1 MGIGK
6 EVTVEPQK
14 RNAGAI
20 AGGVALIAF
29 GLLVL
34 LGQIFA
40 RTDFW
45 KNMWPIF
52 PIALGVIFYVVM
64 FAGGKGAAGFA
75 IPATII
81 TMIGLILLFQN
92 LTGQW
97 ETWSYA
103 WALVFPTSIG
113 LGLLIKGLW
122 EEREPDVRQG
132 RQMVLVGLII
142 FVAAAVFFAVIIGIG
157 AGGLYQTERQ
167 IRLGAGES
175 VQIGDF
181 EMVFNSV
188 TRFAGADDLLITEA
202 DVDLYKNG
210 EFLRTLNPQIEFYQ
224 RSGQPMTI
232 PSARSTITEDFYVIL
247 VNWEPTTA
255 DSATFRIFLN
265 PLINWIWTGGL
276 VFLMGTLIAAWPE
289 REKVPVRARKPAVAA
304 ASGD

>member
-103 WALVFPTSIG
+103 WALIVFAVG
-113 LGLLIKGLW
+113 LGIYIMGLYTGKDADKKGGKVVM
-122 EEREPDVRQG
+122 R
-132 RQMVLVGLII
+132 VGLILFLVFGTIMELI
-142 FVAAAVFFAVIIGIG
+142 FANFMRRDVMKYVFPAIMI
-157 AGGLYQTERQ
+157 L
-167 IRLGAGES
+167 LG
-175 VQIGDF
+175 
-181 EMVFNSV
+181 VF
-188 TRFAGADDLLITEA
+188 LIFRRRKPVEEA
-202 DVDLYKNG
+202 QPL
-210 EFLRTLNPQIEFYQ
+210 
-224 RSGQPMTI
+224 QPMEESL
-232 PSARSTITEDFYVIL
+232 PPQPP
-247 VNWEPTTA
+247 EPEEPPETA
-255 DSATFRIFLN
+255 
-265 PLINWIWTGGL
+265 
-276 VFLMGTLIAAWPE
+276 
-289 REKVPVRARKPAVAA
+289 
-304 ASGD
+304 